1 MSEVTTHTFE
11 EAIPLINDKYLTL
24 LNELIEKFKY
34 HEELIGPL
42 EYDLKITN
50 DKLPEN
56 KYQVVS
62 TITDNLLYCFEQ
74 IYDHNSDYFIYQKD
88 KVQKKSGKTYKNKL
102 PKIGNKTL
110 LKKVLKELDTNS
122 SEKLFKNIIDI
133 FNFLIVKNEDIY
145 SFNEEY
151 VSYVKTLFNDNK
163 NFSKMIMVI
172 DNINSILN
180 SKLEEVENPIDLD
193 DDEEEVKETKN
204 KSNKKKNKSKK
215 NGGMGSD
222 FMKGVENTK
231 IAQLAKNI
239 SEKIN
244 MEDFPALTDPTK
256 LLSSLT
262 NPTGEDNGIQNLL
275 KFVIGEV
282 EGAFKS
288 NNLNETDLINEAQSI
303 MGQFTNMSGF
313 DPMSMLKGNGKDFNM
328 NQFADIFANMS
339 KK

>member
-1 MSEVTTHTFE
+1 MSESEVRTYTLE
-11 EAIPLINDKYLTL
+11 EAISLINDKYLVL
-24 LNELIEKFKY
+24 LKELIEKFKY

-42 EYDLKITN
+42 ENDLKITN

-56 KYQVVS
+56 KYQVIS
-62 TITDNLLYCFEQ
+62 IITENLLYCIEQ
-74 IYDHNSDYFIYQKD
+74 ISDHNSDYFIYQKD
-88 KVQKKSGKTYKNKL
+88 KVEKKNGKTYKNKL
-102 PKIGNKTL
+102 PKIGNRTL
-110 LKKVLKELDTNS
+110 LKKILKESDSQSVN
-122 SEKLFKNIIDI
+122 KLFNDI
-133 FNFLIVKNEDIY
+133 LDMFNLLINKTDEIY

-151 VSYVKTLFNDNK
+151 VSYVKSKFNENK

-172 DNINSILN
+172 DNINNILN
-180 SKLEEVENPIDLD
+180 SKLEEVEVVEDLD
-193 DDEEEVKETKN
+193 DEEDVKETK
-204 KSNKKKNKSKK
+204 KGKKKNKSKK
-215 NGGMGSD
+215 NNKMGAD
-222 FMKGVENTK
+222 FMKGIENTK

-282 EGAFKS
+282 EGAFK
-288 NNLNETDLINEAQSI
+288 NNDLNEKDLINEAQGI

-313 DPMSMLKGNGKDFNM
+313 NPMSMLNGNKDMNM
-328 NQFADIFANMS
+328 DQFADIFANLN